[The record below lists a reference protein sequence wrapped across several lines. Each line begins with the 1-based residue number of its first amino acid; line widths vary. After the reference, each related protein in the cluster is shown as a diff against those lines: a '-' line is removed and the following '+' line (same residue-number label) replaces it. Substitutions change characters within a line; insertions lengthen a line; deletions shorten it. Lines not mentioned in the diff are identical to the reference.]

1 MPSIEE
7 RVLKSVCD
15 VLAVKNAPLSSRLVE
30 DLFADSL
37 DVIELI
43 VDVETEF
50 NIEIPD
56 EEAARILTVQQLV
69 DVVRS
74 IWNERRSVKDLNH

>member
-7 RVLKSVCD
+7 RVLKSVRYI
-15 VLAVKNAPLSSRLVE
+15 LAVKDAPLSSRLVE

-50 NIEIPD
+50 NISIPD
-56 EEAARILTVQQLV
+56 EEAVRIYTVQQLV
-69 DVVRS
+69 DTVRFFC
-74 IWNERRSVKDLNH
+74 KGTMTD